1 MRQTG
6 GNRSAPYTTTPS
18 IHLHTP
24 LHRLPSGKLQRNTW
38 AETNMEC
45 SKENGING
53 VERND
58 KKIDP
63 LTKKDVQTILQMMP
77 QGLDADEFI
86 MRLCN
91 EAVHYAR
98 WLAKA

>member
-1 MRQTG
+1 MR
-6 GNRSAPYTTTPS
+6 
-18 IHLHTP
+18 TP
-24 LHRLPSGKLQRNTW
+24 LHGLPSGKFQRNTW
-38 AETNMEC
+38 AKKNMEC
-45 SKENGING
+45 SKENRING
-53 VERND
+53 VERHD
-58 KKIDP
+58 QKVVEP
-63 LTKKDVQTILQMMP
+63 LSRKDVQTILSMIP